1 MFRRMAACGLALLG
15 AVAATGASAQN
26 WPTRPVTLV
35 VPFSAGGPID
45 TLARS
50 LQQPLSESLGQTV
63 VVENIGGAG
72 GAVGSQRVATSNDD
86 HMVLIGSIGSHAIGQ
101 SMLAKPPYNSVED
114 FAHVIL
120 LADAPQ
126 VLLARGDFPANNLKE
141 FIAYAKKNHAKM
153 QHGSGG
159 SGTSS
164 HIGCVLLHEAIGV
177 KITHIPY
184 KGGGPAMQD
193 LLGGRVDYICNYVS
207 TALAAVHS
215 GKAKVISTLSA
226 ERVPAFPE
234 VATAQEEGLKGVEI
248 SAWNAIFMP
257 KGTDPKIVAKLNAA
271 ISKALDTEAV
281 RKRMEK
287 LGLEAPAASRRS
299 PEFLRKYLAEEIQ
312 RWRGPVM
319 ASGVQHK

>member
-1 MFRRMAACGLALLG
+1 M
-15 AVAATGASAQN
+15 
-26 WPTRPVTLV
+26 
-35 VPFSAGGPID
+35 
-45 TLARS
+45 
-50 LQQPLSESLGQTV
+50 

-72 GAVGSQRVATSNDD
+72 GAVGSQRVATANDD
-86 HMVLIGSIGSHAIGQ
+86 HMFLIGSIGSHAIGQ
-101 SMLAKPPYNSVED
+101 SMLAKPPYNAVED

-126 VLLARGDFPANNLKE
+126 VLLARGDFPADNLKE
-141 FIAYAKKNHAKM
+141 FIAYAKENHAKM

-207 TALAAVHS
+207 TALAAVQS

-226 ERVPAFPE
+226 ERVPAFPK

-248 SAWNAIFMP
+248 SAWNAVFMP

-271 ISKALDTEAV
+271 ISKALDSKEVQA
-281 RKRMEK
+281 RMEK
-287 LGLEAPAASRRS
+287 LGLEAPAADRRS
-299 PEFLRKYLAEEIQ
+299 PEYLRQYIAEEIK

-319 ASGVQHK
+319 ASGVQHD